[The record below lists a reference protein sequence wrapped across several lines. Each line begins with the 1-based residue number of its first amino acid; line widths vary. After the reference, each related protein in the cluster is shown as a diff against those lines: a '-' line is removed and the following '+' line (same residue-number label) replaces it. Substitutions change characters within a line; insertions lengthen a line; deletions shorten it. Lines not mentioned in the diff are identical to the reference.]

1 LFLLDITLTV
11 NRLKGTFGTVDVYY
25 RTLTSTETHPS
36 VPSTVA
42 RAGDSDFRPAEGMVR
57 FLPTETQKTF
67 TVTVMDDNE
76 PENDESFYVVLVNA
90 TLFTAAQ
97 NRIGINYME

>member
-1 LFLLDITLTV
+1 
-11 NRLKGTFGTVDVYY
+11 
-25 RTLTSTETHPS
+25 
-36 VPSTVA
+36 
-42 RAGDSDFRPAEGMVR
+42 MVR